1 MKFYSI
7 ILIIIST
14 TFCFSN
20 SIFAQSSAEI
30 QWGYFQENSY
40 IQGESVYF
48 NVQVK
53 NTGST
58 TLSGLWLNVDISNPN
73 GTNVREGWWQYI
85 PTLSPNQTYYTGYDY
100 VWSVSTNAMLGNYSA
115 TVGLRDASTMYD
127 IVYQIDNFT
136 VIQSNPNA
144 EIQWGYTDT
153 YSYELGETV
162 EFNVKV
168 KNIGN
173 VTLTGLWLNVDIA
186 SPSGSNVVEG
196 FWQNIPTLD
205 PNETYE
211 TGYDDLWDI
220 PYDANS
226 GEYSI
231 TVGLR
236 DNSMIYDIEYGIDQ
250 FYIEPGTASAE
261 ILWGYIEND
270 FYFSGEIVRLNV
282 KVINTGN
289 TILDDLWL
297 NVDISD
303 PSGTNVREGW
313 WQYIPTLDP
322 NESYETGYDD
332 VWKIPVGAAI
342 GVYSVT
348 LGLRDNSTIYDIEY
362 GIDQFYV
369 DEIPEP
375 FPISDG
381 KIVFHSYSDYGAWDG
396 KLYFYDFS
404 EQLLVEISEN
414 WNIDH
419 TINAHFSPDG
429 SKIVFMGVPE
439 GSHYYNSW
447 DIFLWELGYDT
458 PINLTYNNIPDEDPK
473 FSPSG
478 GEIVFKQNGD
488 LKIMNLNGTII
499 YTITNDGFS
508 VEESMPYYTND
519 AQQIIYSRGAGSDSD
534 IYIINV
540 NGSNNQPLENVA
552 NIQEY
557 YPITRD
563 LYTFLFTRWVS
574 YSNHHDQIYL
584 GYFSGASSQS
594 LVFNN
599 DNADDSDPFPVDSDY
614 VFFSSNRSG
623 SVGGWD
629 LYLADI
635 NSGLV
640 WSMSDFGINSSNH
653 ELGVC
658 YTSNSVSIGDN
669 NLEIPC
675 RLKLYQNCPNP
686 FNPETTISFSIPK
699 DSEVEISIY
708 NVQGQRIKKLANEN
722 FQSGYYKVLWDG
734 KDENGKSVSSGIYF
748 YKIETDKFSE
758 IKRCILLD

>member
-1 MKFYSI
+1 MRKLFF
-7 ILIIIST
+7 ILCLVLLS
-14 TFCFSN
+14 SL
-20 SIFAQSSAEI
+20 SLFAQSAVI

-40 IQGESVYF
+40 IQGEPVYF
-48 NVQVK
+48 NVQVI

-73 GTNVREGWWQYI
+73 GTNVREGWWQDI
-85 PTLSPNQTYYTGYDY
+85 PTLSPNQTYSTGYDF
-100 VWSVSTNAMLGNYSA
+100 VWSIPSNAMLGNYYA
-115 TVGLRDASTMYD
+115 AVGLRDASTVYD

-136 VIQSNPNA
+136 VIQQNPDA

-153 YSYELGETV
+153 YSYEVGETV

-429 SKIVFMGVPE
+429 SKIVFMGVSE

-447 DIFLWELGYDT
+447 DIFLWELGSTT
-458 PINLTYNNIPDEDPK
+458 PVNLTYNNNIPDEDPK

-478 GEIVFKQNGD
+478 DAIVFKQNGD
-488 LKIMNLNGTII
+488 LKIMDLNGNII
-499 YTITNDGFS
+499 NTVTNDGFS
-508 VEESMPYYTND
+508 IEESMPYFTND
-519 AQQIIYSRGAGSDSD
+519 SQQIIYSRGAGSDSD

-540 NGSNNQPLENVA
+540 NGSNIQPLENVA

-563 LYTFLFTRWVS
+563 SYTFLFTKWVS
-574 YSNHHDQIYL
+574 SYNHHDQIYL
-584 GYFSGASSQS
+584 GYFSGAYAQS
-594 LVFNN
+594 LPFN
-599 DNADDSDPFPVDSDY
+599 DVNADDSDPFPAGSDY
-614 VFFSSNRSG
+614 VVFSSNRSG

-635 NSGLV
+635 NSGFV
-640 WSMSDFGINSSNH
+640 WSMNDFGVNSSNH
-653 ELGVC
+653 ELGSC
-658 YTSNSVSIGDN
+658 YSNSVTIIDN
-669 NLEIPC
+669 NLEIPISC
-675 RLKLYQNCPNP
+675 KLHQNFPNP
-686 FNPETTISFSIPK
+686 FNPSTTIEFSIQNNAII
-699 DSEVEISIY
+699 ELTIY
-708 NVQGQRIKKLANEN
+708 NLKGQKINTLVQNEITKG
-722 FQSGYYKVLWDG
+722 SHSIVW
-734 KDENGKSVSSGIYF
+734 NGDDYFGNSVSSGIYF
-748 YKIETDKFSE
+748 YKLNVNGKIEAVK
-758 IKRCILLD
+758 KCLMMK

>member
-1 MKFYSI
+1 MKTLFF
-7 ILIIIST
+7 ILCLVLLS
-14 TFCFSN
+14 SL
-20 SIFAQSSAEI
+20 SLFAQSSAEI
-30 QWGYFQENSY
+30 QWGFFQENLY
-40 IQGESVYF
+40 IQGEPVYF
-48 NVQVK
+48 NVHVK

-58 TLSGLWLNVDISNPN
+58 TLSGLWLNVDISDPS
-73 GTNVREGWWQYI
+73 GTNVREGWWQDI
-85 PTLSPNQTYYTGYDY
+85 PTLSPNQTYSTGYDY
-100 VWSVSTNAMLGNYSA
+100 VWSVSSNAMLGNYYA

-136 VIQSNPNA
+136 VIQSNPDA

-186 SPSGSNVVEG
+186 SPSGNNVVEG
-196 FWQNIPTLD
+196 FWQNVPTLD
-205 PNETYE
+205 SNETYE

-220 PYDANS
+220 PYDAES

-250 FYIEPGTASAE
+250 FYVEEGTSSAE

-270 FYFSGEIVRLNV
+270 VYFAGEIVRLNV

-313 WQYIPTLDP
+313 WQDIPTLDP
-322 NESYETGYDD
+322 NESYETGYDN
-332 VWKIPVGAAI
+332 VWEIPIGAAI

-348 LGLRDNSTIYDIEY
+348 VGLRDNSTIYDIEY

-381 KIVFHSYSDYGAWDG
+381 KIVFHSYSYYWAWDG

-404 EQLLVEISEN
+404 EQSLVEISEN

-439 GSHYYNSW
+439 GSHNYNSW
-447 DIFLWELGYDT
+447 DIFLWELGSTT
-458 PINLTYNNIPDEDPK
+458 PVNLTYNNNIPDEDPK
-473 FSPSG
+473 FSSSG
-478 GEIVFKQNGD
+478 DAIVFKQNGD
-488 LKIMNLNGTII
+488 LKIMDLNGNII
-499 YTITNDGFS
+499 NTVTNDGFS

-519 AQQIIYSRGAGSDSD
+519 AQQIIYSRGEGSDAD

-540 NGSNNQPLENVA
+540 NGSNIQPLENVA
-552 NIQEY
+552 NTQEF

-563 LYTFLFTRWVS
+563 SYTFLYTRWVS
-574 YSNHHDQIYL
+574 SSNHHDQIYL
-584 GYFSGASSQS
+584 GYFSGANTQS
-594 LVFNN
+594 LPFNDVNAN
-599 DNADDSDPFPVDSDY
+599 DDDPFPVNSDY
-614 VFFSSNRSG
+614 VFFSSDRSG

-640 WSMSDFGINSSNH
+640 WSMGDFGINSSNH
-653 ELGVC
+653 ELGAC
-658 YTSNSVSIGDN
+658 YSNSELIIDN
-669 NLEIPC
+669 NLEIPS
-675 RLKLYQNCPNP
+675 RFKLYRNYPNP
-686 FNPETTISFSIPK
+686 FNPTTTISYQLPE
-699 DSEVEISIY
+699 DSEVELKIY
-708 NVQGQRIKKLANEN
+708 NIKGQKIKNLVNELLPAGAH
-722 FQSGYYKVLWDG
+722 SIIW
-734 KDENGKSVSSGIYF
+734 NGRDSNGNRVGSGIYF
-748 YKIETDKFSE
+748 YKLKVGDFQKVR
-758 IKRCILLD
+758 KMMLVK

>member
-1 MKFYSI
+1 MKKLVF
-7 ILIIIST
+7 ILCLVLLS
-14 TFCFSN
+14 SL
-20 SIFAQSSAEI
+20 SLFAQSSAEI

-40 IQGESVYF
+40 IQGEPVYF
-48 NVQVK
+48 SVQVK

-73 GTNVREGWWQYI
+73 GTNVTYGLWQDI
-85 PTLSPNQTYYTGYDY
+85 PTLSPNQIYSTGFNYI
-100 VWSVSTNAMLGNYSA
+100 WSIPSNAMLGNYYA

-136 VIQSNPNA
+136 VIQSNPDA
-144 EIQWGYTDT
+144 EILWGYTDN

-168 KNIGN
+168 ENIGN
-173 VTLTGLWLNVDIA
+173 VTLSGLWLNVDVA
-186 SPSGSNVVEG
+186 SPGGYNVVED
-196 FWQNIPTLD
+196 FWQNVPTLD

-211 TGYDDLWDI
+211 TGYDDLWNI
-220 PYDANS
+220 PYDAES

-236 DNSMIYDIEYGIDQ
+236 DNSTIYDIEYSIDQ
-250 FYIEPGTASAE
+250 FYVELGTASSE

-270 FYFSGEIVRLNV
+270 VYLSGEIVRLNV

-303 PSGTNVREGW
+303 PSGTNVQVGW
-313 WQYIPTLDP
+313 WQDIPTLDP

-332 VWKIPVGAAI
+332 VWEIPVGAAI
-342 GVYSVT
+342 GEYSVT
-348 LGLRDNSTIYDIEY
+348 VGLRDASTIYDIIY

-369 DEIPEP
+369 GENPDP
-375 FPISDG
+375 FPITDG

-429 SKIVFMGVPE
+429 SKIVFMGVSE

-447 DIFLWELGYDT
+447 DVFLWELGSTT
-458 PINLTYNNIPDEDPK
+458 PVNLTYSNNIPDEDPK

-478 GEIVFKQNGD
+478 NAIVFKQNGD
-488 LKIMNLNGTII
+488 LKIMDLSGNII
-499 YTITNDGFS
+499 NTLTNDGFS
-508 VEESMPYYTND
+508 IEESMPYYTED

-540 NGSNNQPLENVA
+540 NGSNIQPLENVA

-563 LYTFLFTRWVS
+563 SYTFLFTKWIS
-574 YSNHHDQIYL
+574 SSNHHDQIYL
-584 GYFSGASSQS
+584 GYFSGANAQS
-594 LVFNN
+594 LPFN
-599 DNADDSDPFPVDSDY
+599 DVNADDSDPFPVDSDY

-635 NSGLV
+635 NSGFV
-640 WSMSDFGINSSNH
+640 WSMSNFGVNSSNH
-653 ELGVC
+653 ELGSC
-658 YTSNSVSIGDN
+658 YSNSVTIIDN
-669 NLEIPC
+669 NLEIPISF
-675 RLKLYQNCPNP
+675 KLHQNFPNP
-686 FNPETTISFSIPK
+686 FNPTTTIEFSIQN
-699 DSEVEISIY
+699 DSKVDLTIY
-708 NVQGQRIKKLANEN
+708 NIKGQKVKMLVNEILPAGEH
-722 FQSGYYKVLWDG
+722 SVVWDG
-734 KDENGKSVSSGIYF
+734 IDSNGSRVSSGIYF
-748 YKIETDKFSE
+748 YKLKSCKYEK
-758 IKRCILLD
+758 IKKMILIK

>member
-1 MKFYSI
+1 MRKLFF
-7 ILIIIST
+7 ILCLVLLS
-14 TFCFSN
+14 SL
-20 SIFAQSSAEI
+20 SLFAQSAVI

-40 IQGESVYF
+40 IQGEPVYF
-48 NVQVK
+48 NVQVI

-73 GTNVREGWWQYI
+73 GTNVREGWWQDI
-85 PTLSPNQTYYTGYDY
+85 PTLSPNQTYSTGYDF
-100 VWSVSTNAMLGNYSA
+100 VWSIPSNAMLGNYYA
-115 TVGLRDASTMYD
+115 AVGLRDASTVYD

-136 VIQSNPNA
+136 VIQQNPDA

-153 YSYELGETV
+153 YSYEVGETV

-186 SPSGSNVVEG
+186 SPSGNNVVEG
-196 FWQNIPTLD
+196 FWQNVPTLD

-211 TGYDDLWDI
+211 TGYDDLWNI
-220 PYDANS
+220 PYDAES

-236 DNSMIYDIEYGIDQ
+236 DNSTIYDTEYGIDQ
-250 FYIEPGTASAE
+250 FYVEQGTSSAE

-270 FYFSGEIVRLNV
+270 VYFSGEIVRLSV

-313 WQYIPTLDP
+313 WQDIPTLIP

-332 VWKIPVGAAI
+332 VWEIPVGAAI
-342 GVYSVT
+342 GEYLVT
-348 LGLRDNSTIYDIEY
+348 VGLRDNLTIYDIEY
-362 GIDQFYV
+362 GIDQFDV
-369 DEIPEP
+369 IENQEP
-375 FPISDG
+375 FPITDG
-381 KIVFHSYSDYGAWDG
+381 KIVFHSYSDYGAWNG

-404 EQLLVEISEN
+404 EQSLVEISEN

-429 SKIVFMGVPE
+429 SKIVFMGVSE

-447 DIFLWELGYDT
+447 DIFLWELGSTT
-458 PINLTYNNIPDEDPK
+458 PVNLTYNNNIPDEDPK

-478 GEIVFKQNGD
+478 DAIVFKQNGD
-488 LKIMNLNGTII
+488 LKIMDLNGNII
-499 YTITNDGFS
+499 NTVTNDGFS
-508 VEESMPYYTND
+508 IEESMPYFTND
-519 AQQIIYSRGAGSDSD
+519 SQQIIYSRGAGSDSD

-540 NGSNNQPLENVA
+540 NGSNIQPLENVA

-563 LYTFLFTRWVS
+563 SYTFLFTKWVS
-574 YSNHHDQIYL
+574 SYNHHDQIYL
-584 GYFSGASSQS
+584 GYFSGAYAQS
-594 LVFNN
+594 LPFN
-599 DNADDSDPFPVDSDY
+599 DVNADDSDPFPAGSDY
-614 VFFSSNRSG
+614 VVFSSNRSG

-635 NSGLV
+635 NSGFV
-640 WSMSDFGINSSNH
+640 WSMNDFGVNSSNH
-653 ELGVC
+653 ELGSC
-658 YTSNSVSIGDN
+658 YSNSVTIIDN
-669 NLEIPC
+669 NLEIPISC
-675 RLKLYQNCPNP
+675 KLHQNFPNP
-686 FNPETTISFSIPK
+686 FNPSTTIEFSIQNNAII
-699 DSEVEISIY
+699 ELTIY
-708 NVQGQRIKKLANEN
+708 NLKGQKINTLVQNEITKG
-722 FQSGYYKVLWDG
+722 SHSIVW
-734 KDENGKSVSSGIYF
+734 NGDDYFGNSVSSGIYF
-748 YKIETDKFSE
+748 YKLNVNGKIEAVK
-758 IKRCILLD
+758 KCLMMK